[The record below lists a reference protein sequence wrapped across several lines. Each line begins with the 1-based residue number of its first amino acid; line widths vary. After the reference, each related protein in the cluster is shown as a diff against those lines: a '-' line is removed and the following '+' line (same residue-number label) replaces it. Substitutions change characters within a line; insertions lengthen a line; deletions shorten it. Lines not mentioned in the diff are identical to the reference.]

1 MGWGEKGEVGDWQ
14 LWPKPQKLSG
24 SETPCGDVG
33 RGGRELC
40 GPTSFS
46 QPLSWGRRE
55 GPGWE
60 PGYQPHCQ
68 DTENGLCCCNNGLT
82 GLLGRSTQESRGRH
96 ADPEA
101 GGYPV
106 LCPPG
111 GPRRGL
117 PATSLQV
124 SAHPTPRHGL
134 SGLGDGICFGFS
146 RVFNSSKRA
155 HWCCLSLVSS
165 PHLPSTCTWVA
176 SPSLHPPPPL
186 TVRARQAWRLVGL
199 CAGHT

>member
-1 MGWGEKGEVGDWQ
+1 MRRKGFRTGSSG
-14 LWPKPQKLSG
+14 LTKHQKLSLAQ
-24 SETPCGDVG
+24 ETPHVEMWEG
-33 RGGRELC
+33 RRGALRPKPPRC
-40 GPTSFS
+40 GPTSCQS
-46 QPLSWGRRE
+46 LSWGRRE
-55 GPGWE
+55 WLGWE
-60 PGYQPHCQ
+60 PGDQWRCQ

-111 GPRRGL
+111 DPRSGL

-134 SGLGDGICFGFS
+134 SGLGDGICFGFPE
-146 RVFNSSKRA
+146 
-155 HWCCLSLVSS
+155 CLNLQTGHVGAAPSLACSL
-165 PHLPSTCTWVA
+165 HLSSTCTWVP
-176 SPSLHPPPPL
+176 SPLHP
-186 TVRARQAWRLVGL
+186 
-199 CAGHT
+199 H